1 MALAPVFIG
10 LGAMVLVASG
20 AWAQVPGAAQAA
32 SSPASAAAAA
42 RAPAS
47 ARPTRPA
54 SPIASV
60 FKVEK
65 VTVDATGKEELERAT
80 SANVGDTV
88 QYSVTHTNRSQR
100 RLLRV
105 DFGIPIPHGTTYV
118 ADSADPPEP
127 KRIEQLDPGESVTLR
142 LRVRIDPDPT
152 LVPTPSEPRRPELG
166 RDAGVGLRTLV
177 AEGLTL
183 TRVVLTC

>member
-47 ARPTRPA
+47 ARPARPA

-127 KRIEQLDPGESVTLR
+127 KRVRLNADRDQMLWRIEQLDPGESVTLR

-152 LVPTPSEPRRPELG
+152 LVPTPAEPRRPEL
-166 RDAGVGLRTLV
+166 RRTP
-177 AEGLTL
+177 G
-183 TRVVLTC
+183 

>member
-1 MALAPVFIG
+1 MRSAPFVVG
-10 LGAMVLVASG
+10 LGAMLLAAS
-20 AWAQVPGAAQAA
+20 ATWAQSTPAA
-32 SSPASAAAAA
+32 SPASAPL
-42 RAPAS
+42 PAS
-47 ARPTRPA
+47 APKRPP

-65 VTVDATGKEELERAT
+65 VTFDAAGKEELERAT
-80 SANVGDTV
+80 SATVGDIV

-105 DFGIPIPHGTTYV
+105 DFGIPIPHGTSYV

-127 KRIEQLDPGESVTLR
+127 KRVRLNADRDQMLWRIEQLDPGDSVTLR

-152 LVPTPSEPRRPELG
+152 LVPTPAEPRRPEL
-166 RDAGVGLRTLV
+166 RRTP
-177 AEGLTL
+177 G
-183 TRVVLTC
+183 